1 MRTLGALLLLA
12 AALALLHHASAGVP
26 LAASAALALG
36 VLVVTAELAGRLAT
50 RWGWP
55 RVAGYLAAGTLVGPA
70 GLGLVRPDEA
80 ASLRVIGDAALA
92 LFALRAGLALRGR
105 SAAPTGLGRYLAA
118 SLGGPFAF
126 TAGAVYALR
135 SWFPLTLHQPPGDA
149 LAVALALG
157 ALTAVAAPALT
168 WFTLQ
173 DAQGGT
179 SGADLL
185 WLNVTRDFVAIPLFA
200 AVLVVARF
208 LTSAGA
214 LHPSAFWL
222 ALAAL
227 GASVLA
233 GALLAWLVSRFGR
246 SLEVPPGAILLGVA
260 FSAAVAAALG
270 PVEVTLA
277 ALVVGLVLARWDD
290 VSADVLRRHFDARGV
305 ALAAAAFAL
314 VGVGFDVSALTELW
328 PWVLLLVGVRAAGL
342 YWGGRWAARES
353 LVTDVLA
360 RRGWLGLIS
369 QAGVGLLLAAVGR
382 RAFPEWGVSFE
393 ALAVALVAVHATVG
407 PICLRWG
414 LARRPNSLEGV
425 TGAG

>member
-12 AALALLHHASAGVP
+12 VALALLHHASAGAP
-26 LAASAALALG
+26 LAASATLALG

-50 RWGWP
+50 RLGWP
-55 RVAGYLAAGTLVGPA
+55 RVAGYLVAGTIVGPA
-70 GLGLVRPDEA
+70 GLGLVRLDEA

-92 LFALRAGLALRGR
+92 LFALRAGLALHGR
-105 SAAPTGLGRYLAA
+105 SAPTGLGRYLMA
-118 SLGGPFAF
+118 SLGVPFAF

-135 SWFPLTLHQPPGDA
+135 SWFPLTIHQPPGDA

-168 WFTLQ
+168 WFALR
-173 DAQGGT
+173 DAPGGT

-185 WLNVTRDFVAIPLFA
+185 WLNVTRDFAAIPLFA
-200 AVLVVARF
+200 VVLVVGRF
-208 LTSAGA
+208 LTSAGT

-222 ALAAL
+222 PLAAL

-233 GALLAWLVSRFGR
+233 GTLLAWLVSRFGR

-260 FSAAVAAALG
+260 FSAAVAGALG

-290 VSADVLRRHFDARGV
+290 VSADELRRHFDARGV

-314 VGVGFDVSALTELW
+314 VGVGFDVSALTEIW

-342 YWGGRWAARES
+342 YWGGRWAARGS
-353 LVTDVLA
+353 SVTDVLA

-393 ALAVALVAVHATVG
+393 ALAVALVAVHAMVG

-414 LARRPNSLEGV
+414 LARRPNPLEGV
-425 TGAG
+425 TGAA

>member
-12 AALALLHHASAGVP
+12 VALALLHYASAGAP
-26 LAASAALALG
+26 LAASATLALG
-36 VLVVTAELAGRLAT
+36 VLVVTAELAGRLVT

-55 RVAGYLAAGTLVGPA
+55 RVSGYLTAGIILGPSGVGLVGA
-70 GLGLVRPDEA
+70 AEA
-80 ASLRVIGDAALA
+80 ESLRVIGDAALA

-105 SAAPTGLGRYLAA
+105 SATPTGLGRYLTT
-118 SLGGPFAF
+118 SIGVPFAF
-126 TAGAVYALR
+126 TAGAVYALH
-135 SWFPLTLHQPPGDA
+135 SWFPLTIHQPPGDA
-149 LAVALALG
+149 LAVALTLG

-173 DAQGGT
+173 DAPDAT

-185 WLNVTRDFVAIPLFA
+185 WLNVTRDFAAIPLFA
-200 AVLVVARF
+200 VVLVVARF

-222 ALAAL
+222 PLVAL

-246 SLEVPPGAILLGVA
+246 FLEVPPGAILLGIA
-260 FSAAVAAALG
+260 FSAAVAGALG
-270 PVEVTLA
+270 PAEVTLS

-290 VSADVLRRHFDARGV
+290 VSAEALRRHFDARGV

-314 VGVGFDVSALTELW
+314 VGVGFDMSALGELW
-328 PWVLLLVGVRAAGL
+328 PWILLLVGVRAAGL
-342 YWGGRWAARES
+342 YWGGRWAARDS
-353 LVTDVLA
+353 LVTRVLA

-393 ALAVALVAVHATVG
+393 ALAVALVAVHATIG

-414 LARRPNSLEGV
+414 LARRPNPMEGV
-425 TGAG
+425 TGAA